1 VTDLTDFEQ
10 SLTAALR
17 AAVEFRDDAPSI
29 PAFPP
34 SSAAE
39 LRTRFDI
46 PLNEAGRPGPAVI
59 NDLIHAAKG
68 GLAGNTQPNF
78 YAWVQGSSH
87 PTGVAA
93 DLLTSAWGQNAGLYQ
108 TAPAAAIAEEVASQ
122 WLLDLLHLPSTASV
136 AFTTGAT
143 MANFIGLAVAR
154 SEVLRR
160 IGYDL
165 EMEGMAGAPPVTV
178 MVGAEA
184 HSTVMADLRHLGFG
198 ERHLV
203 VVNSDPQGR
212 MMVSDLESR
221 LAKISGPVIL
231 VAQAGHINSGA
242 FDPFS
247 EIIPLA
253 HKYGAW
259 VHVDGAFGLW
269 ANAVDSLRHLSQG
282 VELADSWSVDGHKWL
297 QVPYDAG
304 FGIVRDAE
312 AHKRVMSI
320 TASYLSASADDG
332 RNPSAYVPELS
343 RRARGFAVWATLQ
356 ALGRSGVREMVQ
368 GHCECARH
376 LANRLKEVPGIHVLN
391 DVVLN
396 QVAIAFGENSPDD
409 KMTEAV
415 MARLRAEN
423 MHFVLGARWHSHAI
437 LRISIISIL
446 TRIADIDSLADGIIR
461 AWQAR
466 GQFTEFPKGNR

>member
-1 VTDLTDFEQ
+1 MTDLQDFEQ
-10 SLTAALR
+10 SLMTALR
-17 AAVEFRDDAPSI
+17 AAVTFRDEAPAI
-29 PAFPP
+29 PAFPA
-34 SSAAE
+34 SSATE
-39 LRTRFDI
+39 LRARFDI
-46 PLNEAGRPGPAVI
+46 PLDDSGRPGPAVI
-59 NDLIHAAKG
+59 SDLIDAAKG

-108 TAPAAAIAEEVASQ
+108 TAPAAAIAEEVASK
-122 WLLDLLHLPSTASV
+122 WLLDLLHLPATASV

-165 EMEGMAGAPPVTV
+165 EMEGMIGAPHVTIIA
-178 MVGAEA
+178 GAEA

-198 ERHLV
+198 TRHLV
-203 VVNSDPQGR
+203 IITSDAQGR
-212 MMVSDLESR
+212 MSVADLADQ
-221 LAKISGPVIL
+221 LAKISGPIIL
-231 VAQAGHINSGA
+231 VAQAGHNNSGS
-242 FDPFS
+242 FDPFN

-253 HKYGAW
+253 HEHGAW

-269 ANAVDSLRHLSQG
+269 ANAVEPLRQLSQG

-312 AHKRVMSI
+312 AHQRVMSI
-320 TASYLSASADDG
+320 TASYLTAGADDG
-332 RNPSAYVPELS
+332 RSPSAYVPELS

-356 ALGRSGVREMVQ
+356 ALGRQGVRDMVLR
-368 GHCECARH
+368 HCQCATH
-376 LANRLKEVPGIHVLN
+376 LAARLSEVAGIHVLN

-396 QVAIAFGENSPDD
+396 QVAIAFGHNGPDD
-409 KMTEAV
+409 EVTKAIIDHLQE
-415 MARLRAEN
+415 EN
-423 MHFVLGARWHSHAI
+423 RHFVLSARWRSHTI
-437 LRISIISIL
+437 LRISIISML
-446 TRIADIDSLADGIIR
+446 TQIVDIDSLADGIIR
-461 AWQAR
+461 AWQ
-466 GQFTEFPKGNR
+466 GQNQALSGR

>member
-1 VTDLTDFEQ
+1 MTDLQDFEQ
-10 SLTAALR
+10 SLMTALR
-17 AAVEFRDDAPSI
+17 AAVTFRDEAPAI
-29 PAFPP
+29 PAFPA
-34 SSAAE
+34 SSATE
-39 LRTRFDI
+39 LRARFDI
-46 PLNEAGRPGPAVI
+46 PLDDSGRPGPAVI
-59 NDLIHAAKG
+59 SDLIDAAKG

-108 TAPAAAIAEEVASQ
+108 TAPAAAIAEEVASK
-122 WLLDLLHLPSTASV
+122 WLLDLLHLPATASV

-165 EMEGMAGAPPVTV
+165 EMEGMIGAPHVTII
-178 MVGAEA
+178 VGAEA

-198 ERHLV
+198 TRHLV
-203 VVNSDPQGR
+203 IITSDAQGR
-212 MMVSDLESR
+212 MSVADLADQ
-221 LAKISGPVIL
+221 LAKISGPIIL
-231 VAQAGHINSGA
+231 VAQAGHINSGS
-242 FDPFS
+242 FDPFN

-253 HKYGAW
+253 HEHGAW

-269 ANAVDSLRHLSQG
+269 ANAVEPLRQLSQG

-312 AHKRVMSI
+312 AHQRVMSI
-320 TASYLSASADDG
+320 TASYLTAGADDG
-332 RNPSAYVPELS
+332 RSPSAYVPELS

-356 ALGRSGVREMVQ
+356 ALGRQGVRDMVLR
-368 GHCECARH
+368 HCQCATH
-376 LANRLKEVPGIHVLN
+376 LAARLSEVAGIHVLN

-396 QVAIAFGENSPDD
+396 QVAIAFGHNGPDD
-409 KMTEAV
+409 EVTKAIIDHLQE
-415 MARLRAEN
+415 EN
-423 MHFVLGARWHSHAI
+423 RHFVLSARWRSHTI
-437 LRISIISIL
+437 LRISIISML
-446 TRIADIDSLADGIIR
+446 TQIVDIDSLADGIIR
-461 AWQAR
+461 AWQ
-466 GQFTEFPKGNR
+466 GQNQALSGR

>member
-1 VTDLTDFEQ
+1 VTDLQDFEQ
-10 SLTAALR
+10 SLMTALR
-17 AAVEFRDDAPSI
+17 AAVTFRDEAPAI
-29 PAFPP
+29 PAFPA
-34 SSAAE
+34 SSATE
-39 LRTRFDI
+39 LRARFDI
-46 PLNEAGRPGPAVI
+46 PLDDSGRPGPAVI
-59 NDLIHAAKG
+59 SDLIDAAKG

-108 TAPAAAIAEEVASQ
+108 TAPAAAIAEEVASK
-122 WLLDLLHLPSTASV
+122 WLLDLLHLPATASV

-165 EMEGMAGAPPVTV
+165 EMEGMIGAPHVTII
-178 MVGAEA
+178 VGAEA

-198 ERHLV
+198 TRHLV
-203 VVNSDPQGR
+203 IITSDAQGR
-212 MMVSDLESR
+212 MSVADLADQ
-221 LAKISGPVIL
+221 LAKISGPIIL
-231 VAQAGHINSGA
+231 VAQAGHINSGS
-242 FDPFS
+242 FDPFN

-253 HKYGAW
+253 HEHGAW

-269 ANAVDSLRHLSQG
+269 ANAVEPLRQLSQG

-312 AHKRVMSI
+312 AHQRVMSI
-320 TASYLSASADDG
+320 TASYLTAGADDG
-332 RNPSAYVPELS
+332 RSPSAYVPELS

-356 ALGRSGVREMVQ
+356 ALGRQGVRDMVLR
-368 GHCECARH
+368 HCQCATH
-376 LANRLKEVPGIHVLN
+376 LAARLSEVAGIHVLN

-396 QVAIAFGENSPDD
+396 QVAIAFGHNGPDD
-409 KMTEAV
+409 EVTKAIIDHLQE
-415 MARLRAEN
+415 EN
-423 MHFVLGARWHSHAI
+423 RHFVLSARWRSHTI
-437 LRISIISIL
+437 LRISIISML
-446 TRIADIDSLADGIIR
+446 TQIVDIDSLADGIIR
-461 AWQAR
+461 AWQ
-466 GQFTEFPKGNR
+466 GQNQALSGR

>member
-1 VTDLTDFEQ
+1 MTDLQDFEQ
-10 SLTAALR
+10 SLMTALR
-17 AAVEFRDDAPSI
+17 AAVTFRDEAPAI
-29 PAFPP
+29 PAFPA
-34 SSAAE
+34 SSATE
-39 LRTRFDI
+39 LRARFDI
-46 PLNEAGRPGPAVI
+46 PLDDSGRPGPAVI
-59 NDLIHAAKG
+59 SDLIDAAKG

-108 TAPAAAIAEEVASQ
+108 TAPAAAIAEEVASK
-122 WLLDLLHLPSTASV
+122 WLLDLLHLPATASV

-165 EMEGMAGAPPVTV
+165 EMEGMIGAPHVTII
-178 MVGAEA
+178 VGAEA

-198 ERHLV
+198 TRHLV
-203 VVNSDPQGR
+203 IITSDAQGR
-212 MMVSDLESR
+212 MSVADLADQ
-221 LAKISGPVIL
+221 LAKISGPIIL
-231 VAQAGHINSGA
+231 VAQAGHINSGS
-242 FDPFS
+242 FDPFN

-253 HKYGAW
+253 HEYGAW

-269 ANAVDSLRHLSQG
+269 ANAVEPLRQLSQG

-312 AHKRVMSI
+312 AHQRVMSI
-320 TASYLSASADDG
+320 TASYLTAGADDG
-332 RNPSAYVPELS
+332 RSPSAYVPELS

-356 ALGRSGVREMVQ
+356 ALGRQGVRDMVLR
-368 GHCECARH
+368 HCQCATH
-376 LANRLKEVPGIHVLN
+376 LAARLSEVAGIHVLN

-396 QVAIAFGENSPDD
+396 QVAIAFGHNGPDD
-409 KMTEAV
+409 EVTKAIIDHLQE
-415 MARLRAEN
+415 EN
-423 MHFVLGARWHSHAI
+423 RHFVLSARWRSHTI
-437 LRISIISIL
+437 LRISIISML
-446 TRIADIDSLADGIIR
+446 TQIVDIDSLADGIIR
-461 AWQAR
+461 AWQ
-466 GQFTEFPKGNR
+466 GQNQALSGR